1 MRISYLSKT
10 RSLGPGKR
18 FAIWMQGCAKRCK
31 GCINPE
37 GQDLQGGYETDV
49 RKLTDKILEN
59 DDIAGITISGGELF
73 LQYEELLYMI
83 RKIKEMSNLDV
94 MLFSGYELEELKRMY
109 PDCMDL
115 LKLVDI
121 FVDGEY
127 IEERNNNSIYRGSD
141 NQHIYFFTNKYSSYS
156 DEILKNKNRE
166 FSFDIKDDGEVFF
179 IGIPPKEFYEKFL
192 IKIGGIKNEWKEGI
206 RS

>member
-1 MRISYLSKT
+1 
-10 RSLGPGKR
+10 
-18 FAIWMQGCAKRCK
+18 
-31 GCINPE
+31 
-37 GQDLQGGYETDV
+37 
-49 RKLTDKILEN
+49 
-59 DDIAGITISGGELF
+59 
-73 LQYEELLYMI
+73 
-83 RKIKEMSNLDV
+83 MSNLDV

-121 FVDGEY
+121 
-127 IEERNNNSIYRGSD
+127 
-141 NQHIYFFTNKYSSYS
+141 
-156 DEILKNKNRE
+156 
-166 FSFDIKDDGEVFF
+166 FDIKDDGEVFF

>member
-59 DDIAGITISGGELF
+59 DDIAGITISGGEPF

-94 MLFSGYELEELKRMY
+94 MLFSGYE
-109 PDCMDL
+109 

>member
-1 MRISYLSKT
+1 
-10 RSLGPGKR
+10 
-18 FAIWMQGCAKRCK
+18 
-31 GCINPE
+31 
-37 GQDLQGGYETDV
+37 
-49 RKLTDKILEN
+49 
-59 DDIAGITISGGELF
+59 
-73 LQYEELLYMI
+73 MI

-141 NQHIYFFTNKYSSYS
+141 NQHIYF
-156 DEILKNKNRE
+156 L
-166 FSFDIKDDGEVFF
+166 
-179 IGIPPKEFYEKFL
+179 L
-192 IKIGGIKNEWKEGI
+192 ISIAVI
-206 RS
+206 RMRY